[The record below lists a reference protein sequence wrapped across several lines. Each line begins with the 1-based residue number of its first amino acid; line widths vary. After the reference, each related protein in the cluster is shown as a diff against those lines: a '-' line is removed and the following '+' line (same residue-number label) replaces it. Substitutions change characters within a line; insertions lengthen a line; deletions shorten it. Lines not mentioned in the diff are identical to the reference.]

1 MNKKKDRQTNSTRKK
16 KDNQDIQWKDKQAK
30 RKKEHLEEGWKEYEK
45 KEREIRLKSKNM
57 PEYP

>member
-30 RKKEHLEEGWKEYEK
+30 REK
-45 KEREIRLKSKNM
+45 KGTLRRRVKRIRKERKRNEAKK
-57 PEYP
+57 